1 MSQSRFSK
9 ILGWTA
15 LTASAALIAGA
26 AIAATDQLTQTGV
39 GKVRDGVASQ
49 ARVDT
54 IVDGAQ
60 KRLLEYRSL
69 LKQVDGLKAYNE
81 QLTKQVTAQR
91 DLIVR
96 FDQSI
101 GDVAL
106 IERQIAPLVEKMS
119 VALEDFVAIDLPFRT
134 DERDQRI
141 DLLKEGMAKSDTNVA
156 EKFRQ
161 VMEVYQI
168 ETEYARN
175 IDSYTQIINV
185 GGEEINADVLVIGRV
200 AMVAQSK
207 DASRTFSYNR
217 GSSSWDE
224 VPAGD
229 YRNSVRQGIKMA
241 SKQAPISVLA
251 LPIALTGE

>member
-9 ILGWTA
+9 KLGWTA
-15 LTASAALIAGA
+15 AIATAALIAGA
-26 AIAATDQLTQTGV
+26 AIAATDQLTEAGV

-49 ARVDT
+49 GRVDT

-60 KRLLEYRSL
+60 KRLLDYRSL

-81 QLTKQVTAQR
+81 QLTKQVQAQR

-96 FDQSI
+96 FDKSI

-106 IERQIAPLVEKMS
+106 IERQIAPLVDKMAG
-119 VALEDFVAIDLPFRT
+119 ALDEFVAIDLPFRT
-134 DERDQRI
+134 QERDQRI
-141 DLLKEGMAKSDTNVA
+141 ALLKEGMAKSDINVA

-175 IDSYTQIINV
+175 IDSYTEIINV
-185 GGEEINADVLVIGRV
+185 GGEEVNVDVLVIGRT
-200 AMVAQSK
+200 AMVAQTK
-207 DASRTFSYNR
+207 DASTTFSYNR
-217 GSSSWDE
+217 DTDSWE
-224 VPAGD
+224 EIPAGE
-229 YRNSVRQGIKMA
+229 YRNSVRLGIKMA
-241 SKQAPISVLA
+241 SKQAPISVLK

>member
-1 MSQSRFSK
+1 MSQSRFNKKS
-9 ILGWTA
+9 GWIA
-15 LTASAALIAGA
+15 LVAVAALIAGA
-26 AIAATDQLTQTGV
+26 AIAATDQLTETGV

-54 IVDGAQ
+54 IVDQKQ

-81 QLTKQVTAQR
+81 QLGKQVEAQR

-96 FDQSI
+96 FDKSI

-106 IERQIAPLVEKMS
+106 IERQIAPLVDKMAG
-119 VALEDFVAIDLPFRT
+119 ALEDFVSIDLPFRT
-134 DERDQRI
+134 QERDQRI
-141 DLLKEGMAKSDTNVA
+141 GLLKEGMGKSDTNVA

-168 ETEYARN
+168 ENEYARN
-175 IDSYTQIINV
+175 IDTYNQIINV
-185 GGEEINADVLVIGRV
+185 GGADVEVDVLVIGRI
-200 AMVAQSK
+200 AMVAQTK
-207 DASRTFSYNR
+207 DASTTYSYNR
-217 GSSSWDE
+217 ASGEWDE
-224 VPAGD
+224 IAAGD

-241 SKQAPISVLA
+241 SKQAPISVLK

>member
-1 MSQSRFSK
+1 MSQSRFNKKS
-9 ILGWTA
+9 GWIA
-15 LTASAALIAGA
+15 LVAVAAFIAGA

-39 GKVRDGVASQ
+39 GKVQDGVASQ

-54 IVDGAQ
+54 IVDQKQ
-60 KRLLEYRSL
+60 KRFLEYRSL

-81 QLTKQVTAQR
+81 QLGKQVTAQR

-96 FDQSI
+96 FDKSI

-106 IERQIAPLVEKMS
+106 IERQIAPLVDKM
-119 VALEDFVAIDLPFRT
+119 AGTLEEFVAIDLPFRT
-134 DERDQRI
+134 QERDQRI
-141 DLLKEGMAKSDTNVA
+141 GLLKEGMAKSDINVA

-168 ETEYARN
+168 ENEYARN
-175 IDSYTQIINV
+175 IDTYTEIINV
-185 GGEEINADVLVIGRV
+185 NGEEINADVLVIGRI

-207 DASRTFSYNR
+207 DAVNTYSYNR
-217 GSSSWDE
+217 GTQTWE
-224 VPAGD
+224 EIPAGD

-241 SKQAPISVLA
+241 SKQAPISVLK